1 MQVAFDTATI
11 EIRVKKSEDD
21 LDDLTENDIK
31 ASIDLKDKEEG
42 SYEVPV
48 KVCIPDGY
56 ELVDEVTAGVEVSR
70 ISTADTNS

>member
-21 LDDLTENDIK
+21 LDNLTENDIK
-31 ASIDLKDKEEG
+31 ASIDLKDK
-42 SYEVPV
+42 
-48 KVCIPDGY
+48 
-56 ELVDEVTAGVEVSR
+56 DEVTAGVEVSR